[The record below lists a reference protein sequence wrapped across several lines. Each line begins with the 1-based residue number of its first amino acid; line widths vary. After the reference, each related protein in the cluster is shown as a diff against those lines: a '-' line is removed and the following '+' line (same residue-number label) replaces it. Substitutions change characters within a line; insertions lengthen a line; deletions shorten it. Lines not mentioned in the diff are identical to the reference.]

1 LEYPWLKGVAGL
13 GPRYLPGDYAAE
25 VAPPA
30 PSRLVFVEA
39 DCDSKQTVDE
49 VSWIEHLAAGG
60 VPIAGI
66 VAQVKLDQGKA
77 SVEQLG
83 RLRDRPLVRGVRHM
97 LQYLPEPNAC
107 ASSELIAGARR
118 LAETDWVFDL
128 CCHEGQ
134 LEHVIELVRQC
145 PETRFVLD
153 HAGKPSMKVDAF
165 ELWKRRIARLGEC
178 PNVVCK
184 FSGMSGLADPVR
196 GIAAGVKPFF
206 HVLLAYF
213 GGDRLL
219 YGSDWPVVKLTATL
233 AEWQAAVAELLGP
246 LSDAQR
252 SALMHD
258 NAARV
263 YRV

>member
-66 VAQVKLDQGKA
+66 VA
-77 SVEQLG
+77 
-83 RLRDRPLVRGVRHM
+83 
-97 LQYLPEPNAC
+97 QYLPEPNAC